1 MNLGVLMTPNVCVVD
16 QNNSHKKEQWAQQG
30 SKIGKHFFFGKKLLV
45 KKKSWVKKSNAI
57 YFAAQLK
64 FPSTFRMIRSQPSV
78 YSILNCLMNRQIELG
93 WSPNVL
99 ENKRFFIFKCAAIK
113 TTTNDAFCHPTWER
127 GR

>member
-1 MNLGVLMTPNVCVVD
+1 MSTAGFKSRKT
-16 QNNSHKKEQWAQQG
+16 
-30 SKIGKHFFFGKKLLV
+30 FFLAKNY
-45 KKKSWVKKSNAI
+45 SKKSNAI

-113 TTTNDAFCHPTWER
+113 TTTNDAFCHAT
-127 GR
+127 